1 MAWRRHQIARALSAQ
16 HEPQVFGCRLPKE
29 VTQKSEKWSPLWQL
43 AQGSVP
49 PGYGKRYSKTHK
61 RKKPADL
68 AFKSKGGK
76 QFRLIAKS
84 GAWFGD
90 FWVDLVGP
98 SLTNAK
104 GSKGVDLRVETWRRL
119 TPTAMLPFADL
130 DGEGKPAAMDFGSHD
145 FTTTYKGR
153 QYHHEFFESNG
164 MQVVDEVTNIDLSM
178 LTDSKG
184 KALEGYIWHYTK
196 DHAKWAI
203 SEEDEDRGVR
213 TVQLRDGTTL
223 AEEEGSKSDW
233 VVVADINRMTSQE
246 KRGGGAIC
254 FREPLLWHGLNEIE
268 RISGKIT

>member
-1 MAWRRHQIARALSAQ
+1 
-16 HEPQVFGCRLPKE
+16 
-29 VTQKSEKWSPLWQL
+29 
-43 AQGSVP
+43 
-49 PGYGKRYSKTHK
+49 
-61 RKKPADL
+61 
-68 AFKSKGGK
+68 
-76 QFRLIAKS
+76 
-84 GAWFGD
+84 
-90 FWVDLVGP
+90 
-98 SLTNAK
+98 
-104 GSKGVDLRVETWRRL
+104 
-119 TPTAMLPFADL
+119 
-130 DGEGKPAAMDFGSHD
+130 
-145 FTTTYKGR
+145 
-153 QYHHEFFESNG
+153 